1 MLTGQQRDKWIEGQY
16 RKYHKKQWIALAS
29 ILIGGIGLFAIAFL
43 LPPDI
48 PFRAI
53 TVQIFSFSAV
63 FFVGLGVG
71 LSDSAAKFLPPVEDR
86 ALYQLKSALVNLK
99 AYSSNGD
106 EESKKKAIENLG
118 KVADALD
125 NWTWG
130 NLRFLREGVGN
141 SISEFRKNFRGRLIP
156 AIRNADRRTVQSFF
170 MWFTGTENALEMGQ
184 LDQTHIMAWNNWLS
198 QFPYHLPSPSVTKKL
213 RSKKLQLGVVV
224 LTSASPIITG
234 IIAFDILHT
243 SIDTAVIA
251 ATGVFTGLALVGLG
265 LLTLGRQRP
274 S

>member
-1 MLTGQQRDKWIEGQY
+1 MFVI
-16 RKYHKKQWIALAS
+16 S
-29 ILIGGIGLFAIAFL
+29 L
-43 LPPDI
+43 LVPPDI

-53 TVQIFSFSAV
+53 TVPIFSFSAV
-63 FFVGLGVG
+63 FFIGLGVG
-71 LSDSAAKFLPPVEDR
+71 LSDSAAKFLPAVEDR

-99 AYSSNGD
+99 AYSSTGD

-130 NLRFLREGVGN
+130 NLKFLRQSVGN

-156 AIRNADRRTVQSFF
+156 AIRNADRSTVQSFF
-170 MWFTGTENALEMGQ
+170 MWFTGTENVLEMDQ
-184 LDQTHIMAWNNWLS
+184 LDQTHLTAWNNWFA
-198 QFPYHLPSPSVTKKL
+198 QFPYQLPSPSLTKKL
-213 RSKKLQLGVVV
+213 RSKKLQLGVGV
-224 LTSASPIITG
+224 LTSASPFITG

-265 LLTLGRQRP
+265 LLTLSRQKP